1 MDSTSDDDIMRA
13 ELDALS
19 RSQAVIR
26 FTPDGIILDAN
37 HNFLVAM
44 GYTLS
49 EIKGQHHRMFCDP
62 AYIFTHEYKEFWHR
76 LSRGEFFTAQFK
88 RFTKTGQEIWIE
100 ASYNPILDSNG
111 TVQSIVK
118 YATDITQH
126 KLNEQQ
132 IEAIGRSQAVIEFN
146 MDGTII
152 VANKNFLDAMGY
164 QLHEIQGKHHRIFVD
179 SDYAQ
184 SKDYKDFWKKLNEGK
199 TFYSDYCRY
208 KKNGEE
214 IWIRASYN
222 TLLDGNKKP
231 FKVVK
236 YATDITEQK
245 MMNADYEGQIDAIA
259 KSQAVIHF
267 ELDGTIITA
276 NKNFLSVMGYRLDEI
291 QGKHHS
297 MFADPQYARSKDYQE
312 FWYKLNNG
320 EYQTAEYK
328 RFGKGGKEI
337 WISASYNPI
346 MDMHGNPFKVVKYAT
361 DITAQTKA
369 KIQSQKL
376 THSLQDESSSVAA
389 AIEQMTASIEE
400 ISHNMTTSNAAIN
413 DITLKA
419 RRSDDL
425 MVSLKSTA
433 KSMEVVVDFIRDIA
447 EQVNLLALNATIEAA
462 RAGDAGKSFA
472 VVAAEV
478 KKLASQVGKATNDIA
493 EKIVSLQKIS
503 TLAAESSGDI
513 SKTTNA
519 VNIAVNSVTL
529 AIKEQNIV
537 TREIADSMVK
547 TSQNVDNL
555 NQCIISI
562 TRSA

>member
-1 MDSTSDDDIMRA
+1 MTSTSDDDRMRA
-13 ELDALS
+13 ELEALN

-44 GYTLS
+44 GYTLN
-49 EIKGQHHRMFCDP
+49 EIKGQHHRIFCDTDYVQTN
-62 AYIFTHEYKEFWHR
+62 AYKEFWNK
-76 LSRGEFFTAQFK
+76 LKNGTFFTSQFK
-88 RFTKTGQEIWIE
+88 RFTKSGQEIWIE
-100 ASYNPILDSNG
+100 ASYNPIIDNSG
-111 TVQSIVK
+111 K
-118 YATDITQH
+118 
-126 KLNEQQ
+126 
-132 IEAIGRSQAVIEFN
+132 VI
-146 MDGTII
+146 
-152 VANKNFLDAMGY
+152 
-164 QLHEIQGKHHRIFVD
+164 Q
-179 SDYAQ
+179 
-184 SKDYKDFWKKLNEGK
+184 
-199 TFYSDYCRY
+199 
-208 KKNGEE
+208 
-214 IWIRASYN
+214 
-222 TLLDGNKKP
+222 
-231 FKVVK
+231 VVK
-236 YATDITEQK
+236 YASDITEQK
-245 MMNADYEGQIDAIA
+245 MIDADYEGQIDAIS

-276 NKNFLSVMGYRLDEI
+276 NKNFLSATGYRLDDI

-297 MFADPQYARSKDYQE
+297 MFCDPQYARSKEYQE
-312 FWYKLNNG
+312 LWDKLNDG
-320 EYQTAEYK
+320 EYQAGEYK

-337 WISASYNPI
+337 WINASYNPI
-346 MDMHGNPFKVVKYAT
+346 MDMNGNPFKVVKYAT
-361 DITAQTKA
+361 DITSQTKA

-376 THSLQDESSSVAA
+376 TNSLQDESSSVAA
-389 AIEQMTASIEE
+389 AIEEMTASIEE
-400 ISHNMTTSNAAIN
+400 ISHNMVLSNTSIN
-413 DITLKA
+413 DITIKA
-419 RRSDDL
+419 RQSDDL
-425 MVSLKSTA
+425 MISLKSTA

-513 SKTTNA
+513 SKTTHA
-519 VNIAVNSVTL
+519 VNIAVNTVTL

>member
-1 MDSTSDDDIMRA
+1 MDSTRDDDIMRA
-13 ELDALS
+13 ELKSLS

-37 HNFLVAM
+37 HNFLVTL
-44 GYTLS
+44 GYTLN

-62 AYIFTHEYKEFWHR
+62 VYTCTHGYKEFWNK
-76 LSRGEFFTAQFK
+76 LKNGTFFTAQFQ
-88 RFTKTGQEIWIE
+88 RFCKDKKEIWIE
-100 ASYNPILDSNG
+100 ASYNPIIDNSG
-111 TVQSIVK
+111 K
-118 YATDITQH
+118 
-126 KLNEQQ
+126 
-132 IEAIGRSQAVIEFN
+132 VI
-146 MDGTII
+146 
-152 VANKNFLDAMGY
+152 
-164 QLHEIQGKHHRIFVD
+164 Q
-179 SDYAQ
+179 
-184 SKDYKDFWKKLNEGK
+184 
-199 TFYSDYCRY
+199 
-208 KKNGEE
+208 
-214 IWIRASYN
+214 
-222 TLLDGNKKP
+222 
-231 FKVVK
+231 VVK

-245 MMNADYEGQIDAIA
+245 MMNADYEGQIDAIG

-276 NKNFLSVMGYRLDEI
+276 NKNFLSVVGYRLEEI

-297 MFADPQYARSKDYQE
+297 MFADPQYARSKEYQE
-312 FWYKLNNG
+312 FWHKLNNG
-320 EYQTAEYK
+320 EYQVAEYK

-337 WISASYNPI
+337 WINASYNPI
-346 MDMHGNPFKVVKYAT
+346 MDMRGNPFKVVKYAT

-376 THSLQDESSSVAA
+376 THSLQDDSSSVAA
-389 AIEQMTASIEE
+389 AIEEMTASIEE
-400 ISHNMTTSNAAIN
+400 ISHNMITSNASLN
-413 DITLKA
+413 DITIKA
-419 RRSDDL
+419 RHSDEL
-425 MVSLKSTA
+425 MISLKSTA

-513 SKTTNA
+513 SKTTSA
-519 VNIAVNSVTL
+519 VNIAVNTVTL

-555 NQCIISI
+555 NQCIINI